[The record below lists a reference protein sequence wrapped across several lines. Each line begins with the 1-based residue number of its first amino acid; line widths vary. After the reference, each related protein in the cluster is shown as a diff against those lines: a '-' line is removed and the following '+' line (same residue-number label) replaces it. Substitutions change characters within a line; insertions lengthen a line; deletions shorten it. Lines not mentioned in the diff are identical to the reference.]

1 MNRGLPGKRVL
12 CLMLAAVL
20 LLSAAACGQGSVP
33 DTTVPDPD
41 PAPTEPVPAEPD
53 LPEEPVP
60 EPDPEPEPEPEPWTW
75 HTDTPDAQGLRG
87 DALPALHETYASFPL
102 PSAMIVKNGRVVD
115 TYYREG
121 YDETRV
127 FVPNSASKSVTSAL
141 VGIAIQRGGIGSVD
155 DLLADYLP
163 RVRELSA
170 PAGRRSPCG
179 SC

>member
-12 CLMLAAVL
+12 CLMLAAML

-75 HTDTPDAQGLRG
+75 HTDTPDLCF
-87 DALPALHETYASFPL
+87 LPAAVGH
-102 PSAMIVKNGRVVD
+102 D
-115 TYYREG
+115 REK
-121 YDETRV
+121 R
-127 FVPNSASKSVTSAL
+127 P
-141 VGIAIQRGGIGSVD
+141 GGGH
-155 DLLADYLP
+155 LLSGG
-163 RVRELSA
+163 V
-170 PAGRRSPCG
+170 
-179 SC
+179 